1 MKKGLLLLA
10 ITITALIGYANNHDH
25 TLCEGFVPQN
35 EMRIPVSDTLGL
47 NFTGLTEE
55 QFNGVIDKVETVYAP
70 IIEALGGTLKVNR
83 KWDDA
88 TVNASAQRSG
98 STYIVN
104 MYGGL
109 ARHEAVTE
117 DGFMLVMCHE
127 LGHHI
132 GGAPKIA
139 GFFNKWASNEGQ
151 SDYFATMKCMRR
163 VITELGDFK
172 ADVTDVDPIAAEQC
186 ADVFTS
192 ATEYEICT
200 RGAMG
205 GMSVA
210 GLFQELR
217 KEKKNP
223 DFGTPDSKKTAKT
236 NDRHPAT
243 QCRLDTYYQG
253 AICNVHYNVDVDQKE
268 ANTGT
273 CNRSNG
279 DEFGIRPLCWYA
291 PKNND
296 DDTSSP
302 VVEALASLF

>member
-1 MKKGLLLLA
+1 
-10 ITITALIGYANNHDH
+10 
-25 TLCEGFVPQN
+25 
-35 EMRIPVSDTLGL
+35 
-47 NFTGLTEE
+47 
-55 QFNGVIDKVETVYAP
+55 
-70 IIEALGGTLKVNR
+70 
-83 KWDDA
+83 
-88 TVNASAQRSG
+88 
-98 STYIVN
+98 

-109 ARHEAVTE
+109 ARHQAVTE
-117 DGFMLVMCHE
+117 DGFLLVICHE

-163 VITELGDFK
+163 VITETGDFM
-172 ADVTDVDPIAAEQC
+172 DDHGSVDPVAAAQC

-192 ATEYEICT
+192 ATEYDICT

-217 KEKKNP
+217 KEKKAP
-223 DFGTPDSKKTAKT
+223 DFSTPDKKKSRKT

-253 AICNVHYNVDVDQKE
+253 AICNLNYNTDVDQKD
-268 ANTGT
+268 ANVGT
-273 CNRSNG
+273 CNRVKG
-279 DEFGIRPLCWYA
+279 DAIGIRPLCWYA
-291 PKNND
+291 PKGDND
-296 DDTSSP
+296 IESEGLDQI
-302 VVEALASLF
+302 LAGLFL